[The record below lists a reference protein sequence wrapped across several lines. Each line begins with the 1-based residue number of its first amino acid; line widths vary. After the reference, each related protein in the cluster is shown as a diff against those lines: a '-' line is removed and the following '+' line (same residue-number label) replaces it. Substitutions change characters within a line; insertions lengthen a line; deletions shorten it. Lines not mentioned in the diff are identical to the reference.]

1 MIIVRFIK
9 HLKTHQIIFFKNS
22 NFQPRLHFNKKEIT
36 ISIHFFIITIKI
48 TECYSKVQTICDSFW
63 IPHPTPPHPKKTKI
77 PKWFNQGVYT
87 QYTHIKSKLISL
99 ISAQSQGGTR
109 WDQYHWM
116 WMLVDPSFHIGDSV
130 WICALHMGQVFS
142 RSNHMETQFSQN
154 MCWKEKKRNELKHFF
169 TICVYL

>member
-1 MIIVRFIK
+1 MI
-9 HLKTHQIIFFKNS
+9 
-22 NFQPRLHFNKKEIT
+22 
-36 ISIHFFIITIKI
+36 
-48 TECYSKVQTICDSFW
+48 Y
-63 IPHPTPPHPKKTKI
+63 
-77 PKWFNQGVYT
+77 QGVYT
-87 QYTHIKSKLISL
+87 QYTQIKSKLISL

-154 MCWKEKKRNELKHFF
+154 MCWKEKKKKIFYIFWQLLYTCNTCINYLESHLNGAYKKTEEIHKETTCAYTCTFIW
-169 TICVYL
+169 TILYY